1 MVLGGSSKLLKA
13 LNEAAALGHLLD
25 HGELTRAELRDL
37 TGLSKPTVSEAIRRL
52 TEVGLVAGVGHETG
66 RPGPNAEVYAV
77 RADAAYAVAM
87 SVRDHA
93 PALTAALH
101 DLRGAQRAH
110 LEVPVDFTRTDPVS
124 AVDETVAA
132 LCEAAGVS
140 REPVAHVQLAVAG
153 AFDPRDRVI
162 HHVDVPGWSRPG
174 LVDEL
179 GARLGVTVGVDNDVN
194 LAALA
199 ERAHGAAQE
208 ADAFALLW
216 IGDSGLG
223 LAIDLGGSFGAQP
236 RQARAAASLLRGARG
251 GAGEIGYIPVGD
263 GDFHDLVGP
272 DAVRALAARYDTRD
286 ELLKELAGRIVLGL
300 AAVVAVLDPP
310 LVVIGGEVAR
320 AYGEPLGDAVVKAM
334 SHAAPLETAIAVST
348 VDGDA
353 PLLGAGDA
361 AVTAVRETLLAA
373 LRQPTP

>member
-1 MVLGGSSKLLKA
+1 MVLGGPSKLLKA
-13 LNEAAALGHLLD
+13 LNEAAALGHLFE
-25 HGELTRAELRDL
+25 HGELTRAELRGL

-52 TEVGLVAGVGHETG
+52 TEAGLVAGVGCKTG
-66 RPGPNAEVYAV
+66 RRGPNAEVYAV

-87 SVRDHA
+87 SVRGPA
-93 PALTAALH
+93 PALTAALY
-101 DLRGAQRAH
+101 DLRGVQRAR

-124 AVDETVAA
+124 VVDETVAA
-132 LCEAAGVS
+132 LCEVAGVS

-174 LVDEL
+174 LVDDL
-179 GARLGVTVGVDNDVN
+179 GARLGTAVGVDNDVN

-208 ADAFALLW
+208 ADAFVLLW

-223 LAIDLGGSFGAQP
+223 LAIDLGGSVGAEPHQVRP
-236 RQARAAASLLRGARG
+236 ARSLLRGARG

-272 DAVRALAARYDTRD
+272 DAVRALAARYDPRG
-286 ELLKELAGRIVLGL
+286 ELLKEFAGRIVLGL

-320 AYGEPLGDAVVKAM
+320 AYGAPLGDAVAKTM
-334 SHAAPLETAIAVST
+334 SDAAPLETVIAVST